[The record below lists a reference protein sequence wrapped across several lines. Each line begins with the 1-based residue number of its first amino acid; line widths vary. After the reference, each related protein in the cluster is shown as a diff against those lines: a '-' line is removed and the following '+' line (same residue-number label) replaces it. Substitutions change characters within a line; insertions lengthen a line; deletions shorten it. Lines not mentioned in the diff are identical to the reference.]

1 MHASSAEEARP
12 CLHNLF
18 FHWTAGLGVQLAAT
32 VVQGPCSRENRPLQ
46 PAGLDVAQPLHGIE
60 LAPTNRANMAAEL
73 VEDIGQLQAFL
84 RSQRGLLS
92 DALWNETAAQ
102 HRRNLLQR
110 IHDLPKLGAEA
121 ATELTTVLTSLPFS
135 EEGKQELSAA
145 VSDAVLRTQ
154 KTGGQKGVTMQQVH
168 QFGGFF
174 STRDVEVLQNPD
186 IHSWEKREKAVQRC
200 LRVGLIYPT
209 ESSSGRI
216 TATAVVAGL
225 AATSH
230 DQFLQH
236 VQNFKNILKRE
247 RAGLASRQVTF
258 RKLPSTP
265 QALDCFAQAYG
276 DEDPP
281 QAFSEADV
289 EKAMV
294 DVCALRKNHK
304 KVSSARRGD
313 QQQPLQLALTSG
325 MPSSSSASPFPVP
338 PQAVAMQA
346 MCNMLQGFMQYA
358 GTQSAS
364 SGQGP
369 NMEFSL
375 PVPKRGRAPKAI
387 LDRSL
392 AGEPAEES

>member
-18 FHWTAGLGVQLAAT
+18 FHCAAGLGVQLAAT
-32 VVQGPCSRENRPLQ
+32 VVQGPCSRESRPLQ

-135 EEGKQELSAA
+135 EESKQELSAA

-186 IHSWEKREKAVQRC
+186 IHSWEKLKVVQRC
-200 LRVGLIYPT
+200 LRIGLIYPT

-230 DQFLQH
+230 DQFLQR
-236 VQNFKNILKRE
+236 VQNFKK
-247 RAGLASRQVTF
+247 
-258 RKLPSTP
+258 
-265 QALDCFAQAYG
+265 
-276 DEDPP
+276 
-281 QAFSEADV
+281 
-289 EKAMV
+289 M
-294 DVCALRKNHK
+294 
-304 KVSSARRGD
+304 RRG
-313 QQQPLQLALTSG
+313 S
-325 MPSSSSASPFPVP
+325 VP
-338 PQAVAMQA
+338 
-346 MCNMLQGFMQYA
+346 
-358 GTQSAS
+358 
-364 SGQGP
+364 
-369 NMEFSL
+369 
-375 PVPKRGRAPKAI
+375 
-387 LDRSL
+387 D
-392 AGEPAEES
+392 

>member
-121 ATELTTVLTSLPFS
+121 ELTTVLTSLPFS

-174 STRDVEVLQNPD
+174 STRDVEGAEPGQELAWVLCVDCLSPLSAAG
-186 IHSWEKREKAVQRC
+186 HATLPRE
-200 LRVGLIYPT
+200 L
-209 ESSSGRI
+209 
-216 TATAVVAGL
+216 
-225 AATSH
+225 H
-230 DQFLQH
+230 H
-236 VQNFKNILKRE
+236 
-247 RAGLASRQVTF
+247 
-258 RKLPSTP
+258 
-265 QALDCFAQAYG
+265 
-276 DEDPP
+276 
-281 QAFSEADV
+281 
-289 EKAMV
+289 
-294 DVCALRKNHK
+294 
-304 KVSSARRGD
+304 ARR
-313 QQQPLQLALTSG
+313 PAC
-325 MPSSSSASPFPVP
+325 A
-338 PQAVAMQA
+338 A
-346 MCNMLQGFMQYA
+346 
-358 GTQSAS
+358 
-364 SGQGP
+364 
-369 NMEFSL
+369 
-375 PVPKRGRAPKAI
+375 RAAF
-387 LDRSL
+387 
-392 AGEPAEES
+392 A